1 MAVASVVKEEQ
12 DADQRT
18 NTSTNPNGE
27 SDGSSRSTPSTNSA
41 NPAQKG
47 GASGSTP
54 RGTSTTVKGGGSRGE
69 VVIEKQTCSP
79 MKTKDLVEAIAQST
93 AQATTNG
100 KGSPNKLA

>member
-1 MAVASVVKEEQ
+1 MKEEQ

-54 RGTSTTVKGGGSRGE
+54 RGTSTVVKGGGRPGE
-69 VVIEKQTCSP
+69 VVVEKQTGGSP
-79 MKTKDLVEAIAQST
+79 MKTKDRVEAIAQST
-93 AQATTNG
+93 ANGTNG
-100 KGSPNKLA
+100 KGQGGSPNKLA